1 MQQEIKHEIHKTR
14 AGNVPHVNLHDSPE
28 VLARHQVI
36 NKHHAKHILAREVA
50 RRIVSVFRAAD
61 IRQVV
66 HERKFVEGW
75 LAKHGVSPDEYNF
88 AYEYIVKT
96 IDKDL
101 ERR

>member
-28 VLARHQVI
+28 VLARQQVI
-36 NKHHAKHILAREVA
+36 AKHHAQHIRARQAA
-50 RRIVSVFRAAD
+50 RTVVRIFRASD
-61 IRQVV
+61 IRMLVK
-66 HERKFVEGW
+66 ERKLVEGW
-75 LAKHGVSPDEYNF
+75 LKQMGVYEDEYNF